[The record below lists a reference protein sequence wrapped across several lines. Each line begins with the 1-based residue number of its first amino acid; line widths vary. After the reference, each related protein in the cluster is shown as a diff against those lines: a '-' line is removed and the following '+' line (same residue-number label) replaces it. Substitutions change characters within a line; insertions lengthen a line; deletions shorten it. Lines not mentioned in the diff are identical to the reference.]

1 MNPVSRLPFGSKP
14 CTWQHW
20 DEKQK
25 LECISE
31 LFRSTWRLSVVAF
44 CWFGTIML
52 YLVYRLHFCGASQKG
67 TELYLLAARKHVR
80 APIKYSTNSGVG
92 VPSWQAGCCY
102 WFGCPAASCSSL
114 WLRWVTRRR
123 KLEPYGIGCMRWNL
137 KRMSVPLETRCL
149 WIRGTCWGQLGW
161 GATNFCSRT
170 VGLGNSWRC
179 MELTAV
185 TTMMTMTTLMMMM
198 ILSRRKRKK
207 RRKMM
212 RTVFT
217 IKEESKRVSRCRHT
231 AVFQFQFRE
240 RGGCRKQ
247 CWKATNPDGESL
259 VNLEDSYLLERL
271 EAWFLYRCG

>member
-25 LECISE
+25 LESISE

-67 TELYLLAARKHVR
+67 TELYLLA
-80 APIKYSTNSGVG
+80 PIKLFLT
-92 VPSWQAGCCY
+92 SWMLI
-102 WFGCPAASCSSL
+102 CPAASCSSL

-179 MELTAV
+179 MALTVV
-185 TTMMTMTTLMMMM
+185 TTMMTMTTMMMI

-217 IKEESKRVSRCRHT
+217 IKEESKRVSGCRHT

-240 RGGCRKQ
+240 
-247 CWKATNPDGESL
+247 ATNPDGESL

-271 EAWFLYRCG
+271 EAWFLYGCG